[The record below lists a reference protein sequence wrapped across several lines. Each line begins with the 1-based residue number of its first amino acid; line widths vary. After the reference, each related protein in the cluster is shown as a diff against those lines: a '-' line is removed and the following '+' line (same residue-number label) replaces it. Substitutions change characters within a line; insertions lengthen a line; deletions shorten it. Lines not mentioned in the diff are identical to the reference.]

1 MKLPSRHGKLGRV
14 LRAMIDSG
22 PMTAGH
28 IRIKAGLPADT
39 AVTAR
44 IRELR
49 DSYDCDIP
57 LAYRFRQLD
66 GSTIYL
72 YHLRS
77 VPVWMRAE
85 LRKER
90 DRANE
95 SREAAA

>member
-14 LRAMIDSG
+14 LRAMIDAA
-22 PMTAGH
+22 PMTAGST
-28 IRIKAGLPADT
+28 RIKAGLPADT

-57 LAYRFRQLD
+57 PAMRLKRVD

-72 YHLRS
+72 YSLRE
-77 VPVWMRAE
+77 VPRWMRAE

-95 SREAAA
+95 SREFAA